1 MISDGFV
8 RRGMFLLQELFI
20 VDHIKLPMYFTLSD
34 RTLCG
39 MSINH
44 YAAQFIWLVELFE
57 LCMKIQF
64 PYLVHVYSTTS

>member
-44 YAAQFIWLVELFE
+44 YAAQFI
-57 LCMKIQF
+57 
-64 PYLVHVYSTTS
+64 